1 MSTVISKPSA
11 PNWCSAQ
18 TATKENTMT
27 TLSIKKLPPPG
38 DYLNGK
44 IDSYQW
50 DKYVSTKI
58 SMVLSW
64 VDAEY
69 NETITALTNI
79 FRNPT
84 VILHRMGNLQRLIEE
99 LWAIDRYL
107 AEVLHQTRVAAQ
119 RKVEPPK
126 PPFRFYYV
134 ERLRRYISGELI
146 GKIDNLLGDLQ
157 KEYQSYKKRTPT
169 LQPHP

>member
-1 MSTVISKPSA
+1 
-11 PNWCSAQ
+11 
-18 TATKENTMT
+18 MT

>member
-1 MSTVISKPSA
+1 
-11 PNWCSAQ
+11 
-18 TATKENTMT
+18 MT
-27 TLSIKKLPPPG
+27 TLSIEKLPPPG
-38 DYLNGK
+38 DYLNRK

-84 VILHRMGNLQRLIEE
+84 VILHMMGNLQQLIEE

-157 KEYQSYKKRTPT
+157 KEYQSYKKEHPHYSLT
-169 LQPHP
+169 LDKII

>member
-1 MSTVISKPSA
+1 
-11 PNWCSAQ
+11 
-18 TATKENTMT
+18 MT
-27 TLSIKKLPPPG
+27 TFASEELPSPE
-38 DYLNGK
+38 DYLDGK
-44 IDSYQW
+44 VSSYQW

-58 SMVLSW
+58 NMVLSW

-69 NETITALTNI
+69 NETITALTDV

-84 VILHRMGNLQRLIEE
+84 VILHRMGNLQQLIEE

-107 AEVLHQTRVAAQ
+107 AEVLHQTLVAAQ

-146 GKIDNLLGDLQ
+146 GKIDNLLSDLQ
-157 KEYQSYKKRTPT
+157 KEYRYYKKRISA
-169 LQPHP
+169 LQPYP

>member
-1 MSTVISKPSA
+1 M
-11 PNWCSAQ
+11 
-18 TATKENTMT
+18 TAFNHE
-27 TLSIKKLPPPG
+27 KLPSPE
-38 DYLNGK
+38 DYFNGNV
-44 IDSYQW
+44 DSFQW

-58 SMVLSW
+58 NMVLSW

-69 NETITALTNI
+69 NETITALTDM

-84 VILHRMGNLQRLIEE
+84 VILHRMENLQQLIEE

-157 KEYQSYKKRTPT
+157 KEYQSYKKKHPNYSPT
-169 LQPHP
+169 LDEIEQTR